1 MSPGRLLFLLSLV
14 ALAGQRLAELRLS
27 KTHET
32 AIRRA
37 GGREHGTAQYRIMQ
51 ALHTGWFVAMAI
63 EVLWRPRPFKQ
74 WLAAVALPIFLL
86 GQSLRYAAIR
96 ALGPRWTTRIMTLP
110 GLPPVTGGIYR
121 YLRHPNYVGVILE
134 LAAFPLIYS
143 AYWTALLFSFLNLLL
158 LRARIRLEERA
169 LANDN
174 HYLHFLG
181 DRPRFLPRR
190 IGE

>member
-1 MSPGRLLFLLSLV
+1 MSPGRLLFLLSV
-14 ALAGQRLAELRLS
+14 AILAGQRLAELRLS
-27 KTHET
+27 QARET
-32 AIRRA
+32 AIRRV
-37 GGREHGTAQYRIMQ
+37 GGREHGAAQYRFMQ
-51 ALHTGWFVAMAI
+51 ALHTSWFAAILI
-63 EVLWRPRPFKQ
+63 EVLWWQRPFKRGV
-74 WLAAVALPIFLL
+74 ATVALPIFLI
-86 GQSLRYAAIR
+86 GQSLRYAAMR
-96 ALGPRWTTRIMTLP
+96 ALGPRWTTRVMTIP
-110 GLPPVTGGIYR
+110 GLPPVTSGIYR